1 MKLNKRRL
9 LLFIQKSMS
18 DLGYVEFPD
27 TISDAD
33 LFVKPI
39 GELYLTVGFTIHR
52 FYDDQFTCTYYLS
65 RTTNWAEC
73 WGDIPHRLTYIRPG
87 ELMSLEERLEITVDS
102 RCKKNPQITDM
113 WWNAFDGEGNYDQE
127 SLASF
132 VEAIKLTEGR
142 VAQQPEIIEKIYAS
156 TLLKTIYE
164 DVNGTIEYAIS
175 EDFREDLLFQPKREV
190 KVIPMKWFKA
200 AETHIRSGFS
210 STPASSLVV
219 KHRAY
224 DAYRVYHM
232 RNL

>member
-1 MKLNKRRL
+1 MMNIRYRTTTNAWPGFVDLFSNLVIILIFL
-9 LLFIQKSMS
+9 LIVFVFLWTTTSVFN
-18 DLGYVEFPD
+18 
-27 TISDAD
+27 TIS
-33 LFVKPI
+33 F
-39 GELYLTVGFTIHR
+39 
-52 FYDDQFTCTYYLS
+52 
-65 RTTNWAEC
+65 
-73 WGDIPHRLTYIRPG
+73 
-87 ELMSLEERLEITVDS
+87 
-102 RCKKNPQITDM
+102 
-113 WWNAFDGEGNYDQE
+113 
-127 SLASF
+127 
-132 VEAIKLTEGR
+132 
-142 VAQQPEIIEKIYAS
+142 
-156 TLLKTIYE
+156 E